1 MRNSFAKVVFSKA
14 ESKLNPI
21 TLGIANPKRV
31 ARIKPK
37 YPKLKSFLW
46 LNTKESILNKY
57 LICKHNKFKD
67 PKIVN
72 ILKNSRGLIYFLSGC
87 EFNQK
92 KLEEF
97 IKFCRL
103 NEDANGFL
111 TQSFFKII
119 KKTKAKFISGPFTQ
133 MIFDIIED
141 RGGKLKVLLNNAN
154 MTISKSSKNLLYSYI

>member
-1 MRNSFAKVVFSKA
+1 MWVVLKYKPKEFEILKDSFFK
-14 ESKLNPI
+14 I
-21 TLGIANPKRV
+21 LGEMPEFYNPKY
-31 ARIKPK
+31 K
-37 YPKLKSFLW
+37 YERYINNKLKTFE
-46 LNTKESILNKY
+46 KSILNNY

-141 RGGKLKVLLNNAN
+141 RGGKLKVLL
-154 MTISKSSKNLLYSYI
+154 KNQRLQF

>member
-1 MRNSFAKVVFSKA
+1 MWVVLKYKPKEFEILKDSFFK
-14 ESKLNPI
+14 I
-21 TLGIANPKRV
+21 LGEMPEFYNPKY
-31 ARIKPK
+31 K
-37 YPKLKSFLW
+37 YERYINNKLKTFE
-46 LNTKESILNKY
+46 KSILNNY

-141 RGGKLKVLLNNAN
+141 RDGKLKVLLNNVN

>member
-1 MRNSFAKVVFSKA
+1 MWVVLKYKPKEFEILKDSFFK
-14 ESKLNPI
+14 I
-21 TLGIANPKRV
+21 LGEMPEFYNPKY
-31 ARIKPK
+31 K
-37 YPKLKSFLW
+37 YELYINNKLKTFE
-46 LNTKESILNKY
+46 KSILNNY
-57 LICKHNKFKD
+57 LICKHDKFKD
-67 PKIVN
+67 SKIVN

-92 KLEEF
+92 QLEEF

-103 NEDANGFL
+103 NEDVNGFL

>member
-1 MRNSFAKVVFSKA
+1 MWVVLKYKPKEFEILKDSFFK
-14 ESKLNPI
+14 I
-21 TLGIANPKRV
+21 LGEMPEFYNPKY
-31 ARIKPK
+31 K
-37 YPKLKSFLW
+37 YERYINNKLKTFE
-46 LNTKESILNKY
+46 KSILNNY

-67 PKIVN
+67 HKIVN

-141 RGGKLKVLLNNAN
+141 RGGKLKVLLNNVN

>member
-1 MRNSFAKVVFSKA
+1 MWVVLKYKSKELKILKDSFFK
-14 ESKLNPI
+14 I
-21 TLGIANPKRV
+21 LGEMPEFYNPKY
-31 ARIKPK
+31 K
-37 YPKLKSFLW
+37 YERYINNKLKTFE
-46 LNTKESILNKY
+46 KSILNNY

-72 ILKNSRGLIYFLSGC
+72 ILKNSRGLIYFLNGC

-133 MIFDIIED
+133 MIFNIIED

>member
-1 MRNSFAKVVFSKA
+1 MWVVLKYKPKEFEILKDSFFK
-14 ESKLNPI
+14 I
-21 TLGIANPKRV
+21 LGEMPEFYNPKY
-31 ARIKPK
+31 K
-37 YPKLKSFLW
+37 YELYINNKLKTFE
-46 LNTKESILNKY
+46 KSILNNY

-92 KLEEF
+92 QLEEF

-103 NEDANGFL
+103 NEDVNGFL

-141 RGGKLKVLLNNAN
+141 RGGKLKVLLNNVN

>member
-1 MRNSFAKVVFSKA
+1 MWVVLKYKPKEFEILKDSFFK
-14 ESKLNPI
+14 I
-21 TLGIANPKRV
+21 LGEMPEFYNPKY
-31 ARIKPK
+31 K
-37 YPKLKSFLW
+37 YERYINNKLKTFE
-46 LNTKESILNKY
+46 KSILNNY

-92 KLEEF
+92 QLEEF

>member
-1 MRNSFAKVVFSKA
+1 MWVVLKYKPKEFEILKDSFFK
-14 ESKLNPI
+14 I
-21 TLGIANPKRV
+21 LGEMPEFYNPKY
-31 ARIKPK
+31 K
-37 YPKLKSFLW
+37 YERYINNKLKTFE
-46 LNTKESILNKY
+46 KSILNNY

-72 ILKNSRGLIYFLSGC
+72 ILKNSRGLIYFLNGC

-133 MIFDIIED
+133 KIFDIIED
-141 RGGKLKVLLNNAN
+141 RGGKLKVLLNNVN

>member
-1 MRNSFAKVVFSKA
+1 MWVVLKYKPKEFEILKDSFFK
-14 ESKLNPI
+14 I
-21 TLGIANPKRV
+21 LGEMPEFYNPKY
-31 ARIKPK
+31 K
-37 YPKLKSFLW
+37 YERYINNKLKTFE
-46 LNTKESILNKY
+46 KSILNNY

-92 KLEEF
+92 QLEEF

-103 NEDANGFL
+103 NEDVNGFL

>member
-1 MRNSFAKVVFSKA
+1 MWVVLKYKPKEFEILKDSFFK
-14 ESKLNPI
+14 I
-21 TLGIANPKRV
+21 LGEMPEFYNPKY
-31 ARIKPK
+31 K
-37 YPKLKSFLW
+37 YELYINNKLKTFEK
-46 LNTKESILNKY
+46 NILNNY
-57 LICKHNKFKD
+57 LICNHNKFKD

-133 MIFDIIED
+133 MIFNIIED

>member
-1 MRNSFAKVVFSKA
+1 MWVVLKYKPKEFEILKDSFFK
-14 ESKLNPI
+14 I
-21 TLGIANPKRV
+21 LGEMPEFYNPKY
-31 ARIKPK
+31 K
-37 YPKLKSFLW
+37 YERYINNKLKTFE
-46 LNTKESILNKY
+46 KSILNNY

-119 KKTKAKFISGPFTQ
+119 KKNKAKFISGPFTQ

>member
-1 MRNSFAKVVFSKA
+1 MWVVLKYKPKELAILKDSFFK
-14 ESKLNPI
+14 I
-21 TLGIANPKRV
+21 LGEMPEFYNPKY
-31 ARIKPK
+31 K
-37 YPKLKSFLW
+37 YELYINNKLKTFE
-46 LNTKESILNKY
+46 KSILNNY

-103 NEDANGFL
+103 NEDVNGFL

>member
-1 MRNSFAKVVFSKA
+1 MWVVLKYKPKEFEILKDSLFK
-14 ESKLNPI
+14 I
-21 TLGIANPKRV
+21 LGEMPEFYNPKY
-31 ARIKPK
+31 K
-37 YPKLKSFLW
+37 YERYINNKLKTFE
-46 LNTKESILNKY
+46 KSILNNY

-141 RGGKLKVLLNNAN
+141 RDGKLKVLLNNVN

>member
-1 MRNSFAKVVFSKA
+1 MWVVLKYKPKEFEILKDSFFK
-14 ESKLNPI
+14 I
-21 TLGIANPKRV
+21 LGEIPEFYNPKY
-31 ARIKPK
+31 K
-37 YPKLKSFLW
+37 YERYINNKLKTFE
-46 LNTKESILNKY
+46 KSILNNY

-141 RGGKLKVLLNNAN
+141 RGGKLKFLLNNAN

>member
-1 MRNSFAKVVFSKA
+1 MWVVLKYKPKEFEILKDSFFK
-14 ESKLNPI
+14 I
-21 TLGIANPKRV
+21 LGEMPEFYNPKY
-31 ARIKPK
+31 K
-37 YPKLKSFLW
+37 YERYINNKLKTFE
-46 LNTKESILNKY
+46 KSILNNY
-57 LICKHNKFKD
+57 LICKHDKFKD
-67 PKIVN
+67 SKIVN

-92 KLEEF
+92 QLEEF

-141 RGGKLKVLLNNAN
+141 RGGKLKVLLNNVN

>member
-1 MRNSFAKVVFSKA
+1 M
-14 ESKLNPI
+14 
-21 TLGIANPKRV
+21 
-31 ARIKPK
+31 
-37 YPKLKSFLW
+37 
-46 LNTKESILNKY
+46 
-57 LICKHNKFKD
+57 
-67 PKIVN
+67 
-72 ILKNSRGLIYFLSGC
+72 SGC

-141 RGGKLKVLLNNAN
+141 RGGKLKILLNNAN

>member
-1 MRNSFAKVVFSKA
+1 MWVVLKYKPKEFEILKDSFFK
-14 ESKLNPI
+14 I
-21 TLGIANPKRV
+21 LGEMPEFYNPKY
-31 ARIKPK
+31 K
-37 YPKLKSFLW
+37 YELYINNKLKTFE
-46 LNTKESILNKY
+46 KSILNNY

-92 KLEEF
+92 QLEEF

-141 RGGKLKVLLNNAN
+141 RGGKLKVLLNNVN

>member
-1 MRNSFAKVVFSKA
+1 MWIALKYKPKEFKILKDSFFK
-14 ESKLNPI
+14 I
-21 TLGIANPKRV
+21 LGEMPEFYNPKY
-31 ARIKPK
+31 K
-37 YPKLKSFLW
+37 YERYINNKLKTFE
-46 LNTKESILNKY
+46 KSILNNY